1 MQINEVIRKYR
12 KENHLTQEEM
22 ANRLGVTAPA
32 VNKWES
38 GSSTPDISLLA
49 PLARLLHITLDELL
63 SFKEELTDREI
74 VNIIRDIDRRFER
87 ENLDEVFIAIE
98 ELIREYPNA
107 ETLILSLTSMLDAH
121 CLFQN
126 NETNHEYDDWI
137 QRHYEQLLNSE
148 DEPIRL
154 SAADCLYSFCVRNE
168 QYEKAEKYLE
178 YFSPQNPERKRKQA
192 TIYNGTGRYDEA
204 YKTLEEVVF
213 SEYQSMNGALH
224 GIYMVAM
231 KTGNHEKARFILE
244 KLSGLCVL
252 FDRGE
257 YSRISCELDYAVA
270 TKDASQVLKIMDSLL
285 DSTDSLFDFTKS
297 KLYEHMDFKES
308 DSKYMDKVHE
318 DLLEQIRND
327 ETYDFVRKGQ
337 RWKAF
342 EKKWYK

>member
-126 NETNHEYDDWI
+126 NKTNHEYDDWI

-154 SAADCLYSFCVRNE
+154 RAADCLYSFCVRNE

-192 TIYNGTGRYDEA
+192 TIYNETGRYDEA

-244 KLSGLCVL
+244 KLSSLCVL
-252 FDRGE
+252 FDMGE
-257 YSRISCELDYAVA
+257 YNRISCELDYDVA

-308 DSKYMDKVHE
+308 DSKFMDKVHE